1 MTKRNT
7 KPLETLLYSGLGIG
21 ILLVIGIALNAIFSG
36 VRVRADLTADRAYTL
51 SEGTRKILGTLE
63 APVQVR
69 YYFSASAPDM
79 DVGLKTYA
87 RRVEDLLNEF
97 AALSGGRLEIKKF
110 DPKPDSDAEDSANLD
125 GVQGQQLQ
133 PPFGDP
139 IYFGLAVSSLDAKAA
154 LPFLSPQRERLLEYD
169 LARAI
174 AQVSRPAKPVLGVMS
189 GLPVFGGMDPMAMM
203 RGGGGRTEP
212 WIFVSELK
220 ADYDVREIPLTAEKI
235 DDDVNVLVVVYPKGI
250 TEAGQYAMDQF
261 LMRGGSLV
269 AFLDPLSIMDSRNAM
284 GANPLQAAAG
294 SGATLDKLLPA
305 WGYAFDLNKVV
316 SDKQF
321 QTELFDSRTQQPRPN
336 AAFLSLTRGGMDTN
350 DVVTSQL
357 GRVTLPFTGWFDG
370 SPAEG
375 LKATVLFRS
384 SPDSQLTDKMMA
396 QFGATEEFKASGK
409 EHPLALRLVGR
420 FKTAFPDGPPAA
432 PGDTNAP
439 AADGLKEARADAVVV
454 LVGDSDLLYEQNFA
468 RIQDMFGQRIM
479 IPFAA
484 NLTFLQNLV
493 EQLAGDPALIG
504 IRSRAT
510 QSRPFTKVREMQA
523 EAELKYESK
532 IRELE
537 KSLQDTQQ
545 KLNDLQRAKTDGAQQ
560 AVLSE
565 AQQQELL
572 RFQQQRAKVNTELKT
587 VRKELR
593 QDVDRLENTLK
604 WSNILVMPLLVTA
617 AGLVLAFFKRQR
629 TAAR

>member
-7 KPLETLLYSGLGIG
+7 KQLETLLYSGLGIG
-21 ILLVIGIALNAIFSG
+21 VMLVIGVALNAIFG
-36 VRVRADLTADRAYTL
+36 GARLRADLTADNAYTL
-51 SEGTRKILGTLE
+51 SAGTKRILGRLE

-87 RRVEDLLNEF
+87 QRVEDLLNEF
-97 AALSGGRLEIKKF
+97 AAQAGGRLELKKF

-125 GVQGQQLQ
+125 GVVGQQLQ

-139 IYFGLAVSSLDAKAA
+139 VYFGLAVSSLDAKAA

-174 AQVSRPAKPVLGVMS
+174 AQVSQPAKPVLGVMS

-203 RGGGGRTEP
+203 RGGGQRAEP
-212 WIFVSELK
+212 WVFISELK
-220 ADYDVREIPLTAEKI
+220 ADHDVREIPLTAERI
-235 DDDVNVLVVVYPKGI
+235 DDDVNVLVVLYPKGI
-250 TEAGQYAMDQF
+250 TDAGQYAIDQF
-261 LMRGGSLV
+261 VLRGGNLV
-269 AFLDPLSIMDSRNAM
+269 AFLDPLSIMDTRSAM
-284 GANPLQAAAG
+284 GGNPLQAAAG
-294 SGATLDKLLPA
+294 SGASLDRLLKA

-321 QTELFDSRTQQPRPN
+321 QTELFDPRTQR
-336 AAFLSLTRGGMDTN
+336 GMDTN

-357 GRVTLPFTGWFDG
+357 GRVILPFTGWFDG
-370 SPAEG
+370 APAEG
-375 LKATVLFRS
+375 LKASVLFRS

-396 QFGATEEFKASGK
+396 QFGATEEFKASGR
-409 EHPLALRLVGR
+409 EHPIAVRLAGR
-420 FKTAFPDGPPAA
+420 FKSAFPDGAPAA
-432 PGDTNAP
+432 PGATNAP
-439 AADGLKEARADAVVV
+439 AGDGLKEARADSVVV

-468 RIQDMFGQRIM
+468 RIQEMFGQRIM
-479 IPFAA
+479 MPFAA
-484 NLTFLQNLV
+484 NLTFLQNLI
-493 EQLAGDPALIG
+493 EQLGGDPALIG

-510 QSRPFTKVREMQA
+510 LSRPFTRVRELQA

-545 KLNDLQRAKTDGAQQ
+545 KLNDLQRAKADGAQQ

-565 AQQQELL
+565 AQQQELA
-572 RFQQQRAKVNTELKT
+572 RFQQERARVNTELKT